1 MKPVPDRV
9 LDLPLHRRVR
19 GKVVVEA
26 RVDGRAAVVGDGLR
40 GVVDT
45 AAAVLVVEEA
55 VVLLREEEVR
65 LEVRLVGAV

>member
-1 MKPVPDRV
+1 M
-9 LDLPLHRRVR
+9 
-19 GKVVVEA
+19 EA

-40 GVVDT
+40 GVVDA